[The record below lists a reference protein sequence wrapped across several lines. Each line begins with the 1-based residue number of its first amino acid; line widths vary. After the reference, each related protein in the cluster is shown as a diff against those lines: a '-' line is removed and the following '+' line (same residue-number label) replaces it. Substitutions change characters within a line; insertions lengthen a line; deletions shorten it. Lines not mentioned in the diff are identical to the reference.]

1 MNKFLKSGRSPSRGK
16 DDILKKSI
24 TSNLSNTIKEI
35 QYACIEEGKGN
46 KVIDVTDV
54 ANEFCTIV
62 EAVFLHGL
70 RDSMTHRFRKAMAR
84 LDERPPPPDFWAPLL
99 IISHKQIIDQ
109 ITHLSQITS
118 EVGYCR
124 AWIRIAL
131 NDCLLSSYL
140 LTIRQDAS
148 AMKSYYNPTAFIR
161 DNDMLDV
168 AQRLI
173 EGVEGIK
180 TFTMPINSS
189 LLNTWPSQSLVW
201 AGIWFPT
208 LKNTP
213 LAPCDDVAM
222 IIEEDSK
229 LQGQEEV
236 SDTASLC
243 SAMSFGSQTSSLR
256 QVVALSEDEVLKIIL
271 AKDDNAENAAELPH
285 STSHA
290 NSELK
295 QNTKCVDSSKN
306 RHMGNSLDREG
317 WSFDETQHED
327 ADRGSKGET
336 EQPANTEMSKSMEGS
351 FTALVENYN
360 MVGGSYI
367 RTPDIKGMWQKFED
381 ERMKESSPSPP
392 ECTSS
397 VSASSSPV
405 RSETTSLASQVF
417 KIAGEKGLDVQNFEC
432 AGCKSC
438 LDEQN
443 YKVCHYTGEYFC
455 NACMSVEEVTI
466 PARMIHNW
474 DFKVYPVSQKSF
486 NYLNEVKDYPMINF
500 KTSNLLGSVVFSSKK
515 SRIWGT
521 ENTHIV
527 VNKPMHL
534 PFGRFEG
541 QSLDRH
547 SLKNTHQ
554 TLYIAHCT
562 IYCFVFQSLNPYIYG
577 AVEEMAEL
585 QDLHD
590 IQSGTLASQLQKVV
604 KFGRDH
610 VFSCWLCSQKGFV
623 CEVCNNPK
631 SLFPFDVENVFR
643 CDLCNAVYHKNC
655 LNSSKPCRKC
665 ERRKK
670 REDLPLDGAIC
681 PE

>member
-417 KIAGEKGLDVQNFEC
+417 KIAGERGLDVQNFEC

-486 NYLNEVKDYPMINF
+486 NYLNEVKDYPVIDF
-500 KTSNLLGSVVFSSKK
+500 K
-515 SRIWGT
+515 
-521 ENTHIV
+521 
-527 VNKPMHL
+527 
-534 PFGRFEG
+534 
-541 QSLDRH
+541 
-547 SLKNTHQ
+547 
-554 TLYIAHCT
+554 
-562 IYCFVFQSLNPYIYG
+562 SLNPYIYG

-585 QDLHD
+585 QVLRNQLNFLRAYLYTCREPIIEQLQKQMWPREYMYEHIHQYSITDLHD

>member
-500 KTSNLLGSVVFSSKK
+500 K
-515 SRIWGT
+515 
-521 ENTHIV
+521 
-527 VNKPMHL
+527 
-534 PFGRFEG
+534 
-541 QSLDRH
+541 
-547 SLKNTHQ
+547 
-554 TLYIAHCT
+554 
-562 IYCFVFQSLNPYIYG
+562 SLNPYIYG

-585 QDLHD
+585 QVLRNQLNFLRAYLYTCREPIIEQLQKQMWPREYMYEHIHQYSITDLHD